1 MGKGDKKTRRG
12 KIIRGS
18 YGVLRKRKKA
28 ATNAPG
34 PGKPVKEK
42 STVET
47 PKPAKETKATR
58 VKEEKTT
65 ETKKAEKTDKVKKGT
80 AEKKSKPGE
89 KVE

>member
-42 STVET
+42 SSVESA
-47 PKPAKETKATR
+47 KPAKETKAPR
-58 VKEEKTT
+58 VKVEKTT
-65 ETKKAEKTDKVKKGT
+65 ETKKADKTDKVKKV
-80 AEKKSKPGE
+80 AADKKSKPDE
-89 KVE
+89 KAE